1 MASSTLRYYSASA
14 VTKSTFMDS
23 CCRWYNWCSSGTAA
37 VVTANANLLVTTGTA
52 TSNITT
58 TTSTTT
64 SRQQIPRTTVGA
76 ITQLSHLFPLVE
88 QHYVVHK
95 SVGSYS
101 SSRQLSSSAV
111 AVTSKTEECVAATT
125 GEGLSVVVAP
135 VPPSVSSGG
144 DKQQKNNRLTEA
156 LLEELEMPFEGIQAK
171 SFVDKVEFKNTY
183 DGIPILRQ
191 LLYTSELVE
200 GVELPF
206 GEEQALEMMKTMSR
220 VTVYDHIL
228 YDIQRQGRIS
238 FYMTNSGEE
247 ASQVGTGAALKNDD
261 ILFAQYRELG
271 VLLWRGFSLDQIL
284 DQCYGNEG
292 DEGKGRQMPV
302 HYCSR
307 KHNIQAISSPL
318 GTQISQAAGAGYAL
332 KTQGKDACAVTY
344 FGEGAASEG
353 DFAVALNF
361 AATLGSQTLFVCRNN
376 GFAISTPVREQY
388 KGDGIAVRGIAYGI
402 DCVRVDGNDI
412 VAVYNATKMARA
424 RCVEQQKPVVL
435 ELMTY
440 RLGHHSTSDD
450 ATRYR
455 MDEESSSFLRDGMN
469 PLGRFKRY
477 LIKQGMYSDEE
488 HRDYIAATRKEVLLK
503 LKDAEKRKS
512 VNIGDGL
519 FGDVYDKP
527 PPHLQQQQQE
537 FKEFYRNHSDKY
549 QTGKFKSHPDFPTTI

>member
-1 MASSTLRYYSASA
+1 MAAATAEGGGGQTEG
-14 VTKSTFMDS
+14 TK
-23 CCRWYNWCSSGTAA
+23 
-37 VVTANANLLVTTGTA
+37 ANARM
-52 TSNITT
+52 S
-58 TTSTTT
+58 
-64 SRQQIPRTTVGA
+64 
-76 ITQLSHLFPLVE
+76 
-88 QHYVVHK
+88 
-95 SVGSYS
+95 
-101 SSRQLSSSAV
+101 
-111 AVTSKTEECVAATT
+111 
-125 GEGLSVVVAP
+125 
-135 VPPSVSSGG
+135 
-144 DKQQKNNRLTEA
+144 EA
-156 LLEELEMPFEGIQAK
+156 LLEELEMPFNGIQAK
-171 SFVDKVEFKNTY
+171 TFVDKVEFKNTY

-191 LLYTSELVE
+191 LLYTSELVP

-206 GEEQALEMMKTMSR
+206 DVPQALEMIKTMTR

-247 ASQVGTGAALKNDD
+247 AAQVGTGAALRDCD
-261 ILFAQYRELG
+261 ILFPQYRELG

-302 HYCSR
+302 HYSSR
-307 KHNIQAISSPL
+307 KLNIQAISSPL

-332 KTQGKDACAVTY
+332 KTRGQNACAVAY

-412 VAVYNATKMARA
+412 VAVYNATKMARE
-424 RCVEQQKPVVL
+424 RCVAQKQPVVL

-455 MDEESSSFLRDGMN
+455 VDEESSSFLRDGMN
-469 PLGRFKRY
+469 PLGRFKRL
-477 LIKQGMYSDEE
+477 LINRGVYSNEQHQE
-488 HRDYIAATRKEVLLK
+488 YIAETRKDVLMR

-512 VNIGDGL
+512 VNLGEGL
-519 FGDVYDKP
+519 FADVYDTP
-527 PPHLQQQQQE
+527 PQHLQQQKEQ
-537 FKEFYRNHSDKY
+537 FKDFYRKHSDKY
-549 QTGKFKSHPDFPTTI
+549 QTGKFRSHPDFPTTTTTNTTTT

>member
-1 MASSTLRYYSASA
+1 MLQKMAATLRRLLLPSRVLGCYLP
-14 VTKSTFMDS
+14 
-23 CCRWYNWCSSGTAA
+23 RAA
-37 VVTANANLLVTTGTA
+37 
-52 TSNITT
+52 
-58 TTSTTT
+58 
-64 SRQQIPRTTVGA
+64 
-76 ITQLSHLFPLVE
+76 F
-88 QHYVVHK
+88 
-95 SVGSYS
+95 
-101 SSRQLSSSAV
+101 SSSASV
-111 AVTSKTEECVAATT
+111 ARADAE
-125 GEGLSVVVAP
+125 
-135 VPPSVSSGG
+135 SGG
-144 DKQQKNNRLTEA
+144 KGARKANRVTDA
-156 LLEELEMPFEGIQAK
+156 LLENLEMPFEGIQAK
-171 SFVDKVEFKNTY
+171 SFVNTVEFKNTY

-191 LLYTSELVE
+191 LLYTSELVP

-206 GEEQALEMMKTMSR
+206 DIEQALAMMKTMAR
-220 VTVYDHIL
+220 VTVYDRIL

-247 ASQVGTGAALKNDD
+247 AAQVGTGAALRNCD

-271 VLLWRGFSLDQIL
+271 VLLWRGFSLEQVL
-284 DQCYGNEG
+284 DQCFGNQE

-332 KTQGKDACAVTY
+332 KTRGEDACAVAY

-376 GFAISTPVREQY
+376 GFAISTPVSEQY

-424 RCVEQQKPVVL
+424 RCVEQHKPVVL

-450 ATRYR
+450 SGRYR
-455 MDEESSSFLRDGMN
+455 MDEESSAFLRDGMN
-469 PLGRFKRY
+469 PLGRFKRL
-477 LIKQGMYSDEE
+477 LINQGVYSNKE
-488 HRDYIAATRKEVLLK
+488 HHEYIAETRKVVMQK
-503 LKDAEKRKS
+503 LKEAEKRKS
-512 VNIGDGL
+512 ESIGEGL
-519 FGDVYDKP
+519 FGDVYSTP
-527 PPHLQQQQQE
+527 PPHLKQQQE
-537 FKEFYRNHSDKY
+537 QFKEFYRKHSDKY
-549 QTGKFKSHPDFPTTI
+549 NTSKFKSHPDFPTTTTTSST